1 MRALVLA
8 LFAHVVT
15 VASAFRVDGPI
26 PLSDLMA
33 TSDVI
38 AKATAGTT
46 RPVRP
51 GDWNEIPGFR
61 VYQTEFKVI
70 SALKGEP
77 PRRFYFRHYGWNP
90 RDPARPMW
98 SPQYYQF
105 RRDETYLLFARKTA
119 SDTILEPF
127 SSDWREKLD
136 EGVFWTLDDRPTRAA
151 DIQELIWQEMELQL
165 DRGDAER
172 IEYAIGQLDA
182 HSGCR
187 RHSPRDHDRR
197 RTLARIH
204 TFASH
209 PDAAVAWAAIQA
221 IGADS
226 PLVNYRYYLPRDFR
240 PPDWENFQA
249 KLFSPR
255 SYHDLSHQWLALV
268 SIRPTSGIAKW
279 EGPLTNELARPYIRE
294 LVAAVEQGTNTW
306 VRAMAVRALGR
317 VCDPEVGQRLGAWTK
332 DADPDVRQVAV
343 LLVADYPERVTN
355 LVTAADDE
363 QPGVRA
369 AAMNAIGLG
378 QYTAQLALLEK
389 GLSDPASEVR
399 ALAARSLLS
408 LDPDIADPV
417 LERLCQSSP
426 CEPEYINALAE
437 RAPARYADQLAD
449 IVASSPESTL
459 HIAGM
464 IPYARSWQLLW
475 EYLQALPPDA
485 FRDGRWDR
493 HLEALAKAKFHGSSE
508 PRDLYAWFLIMGWEE
523 RAARFRAMCG
533 LHKPGDLE
541 VFFQRVRELP

>member
-1 MRALVLA
+1 
-8 LFAHVVT
+8 
-15 VASAFRVDGPI
+15 
-26 PLSDLMA
+26 
-33 TSDVI
+33 
-38 AKATAGTT
+38 
-46 RPVRP
+46 
-51 GDWNEIPGFR
+51 
-61 VYQTEFKVI
+61 
-70 SALKGEP
+70 
-77 PRRFYFRHYGWNP
+77 
-90 RDPARPMW
+90 MW
-98 SPQYYQF
+98 PPQYYQF
-105 RRDETYLLFARKTA
+105 RRDQTYLLFGRKTA

-127 SSDWREKLD
+127 SFDWREKLD
-136 EGVFWTLDDRPTRAA
+136 AGVFWTLDDRPARTA
-151 DIQELIWQEMELQL
+151 DTPELIWQEMELQL

-187 RHSPRDHDRR
+187 RFSPLDYDRR
-197 RTLARIH
+197 RALARIH
-204 TFASH
+204 TFALH
-209 PDAAVAWAAIQA
+209 PDSKVAWAAIQA

-240 PPDWENFQA
+240 PPDWENIQA
-249 KLFSPR
+249 KLYSPH

-268 SIRPTSGIAKW
+268 AVRPSHGFAQW
-279 EGPLTNELARPYIRE
+279 EGPRTNELARPYSRE
-294 LVAAVEQGTNTW
+294 LVSAVERGTNAW

-317 VCDPEVGQRLGAWTK
+317 VCDPEVGQRVGAWTK

-343 LLVADYPERVTN
+343 LLVADYPEQVTN
-355 LVTAADDE
+355 LVAAADDE

-378 QYTAQLALLEK
+378 QSTTQLALLEK

-417 LERLCQSSP
+417 LERLCQSFP

-437 RAPARYADQLAD
+437 RAPARYANQLAD

-459 HIAGM
+459 HIAGI

-475 EYLQALPPDA
+475 AYLQTLPPAA

-508 PRDLYAWFLIMGWEE
+508 PRDLYAWFLKMGWEE
-523 RAARFRAMCG
+523 RAARLRAQYG
-533 LHKPGDLE
+533 PGKPRDLE
-541 VFFQRVRELP
+541 YFFQQVRPLP